1 MSPRIMVLRAIEQKI
16 EALFE
21 GVFGRAFRTNVQPVE
36 LARKLSKEM
45 DDHKTVS
52 VSRVYVPNEYTVYLS
67 PSDREQFEGYIGEHA
82 RRESYALL
90 TPPKVLLE
98 TDADLAVGEFGI
110 ATRMVQPKRAHRAPD
125 EPEDQVESG
134 ATMIYKPAKP
144 APAAAPGGELGLERE
159 VAVLSWDGQTRRID
173 KRRVVLGRS
182 RECDIQ
188 VEDANVSRRHAELR
202 QEGAGYLIV
211 AGTTY
216 QTVLLALKVAFL
228 VLLYLFI
235 WRIVRTAGRDLR
247 LPQESF
253 IMRPALAGGAIGR
266 PVNPGRLVVV
276 HSEILSVG
284 EEFELDSTALTVGR
298 GGRNDVSIEG
308 DEFASA
314 RHVRVEPRR
323 DGVWVSD
330 LGSTNGTF
338 VNGVRVDRARKLVPG
353 DVVRV
358 GETELRF
365 EE

>member
-1 MSPRIMVLRAIEQKI
+1 VIL
-16 EALFE
+16 
-21 GVFGRAFRTNVQPVE
+21 
-36 LARKLSKEM
+36 
-45 DDHKTVS
+45 
-52 VSRVYVPNEYTVYLS
+52 
-67 PSDREQFEGYIGEHA
+67 
-82 RRESYALL
+82 
-90 TPPKVLLE
+90 
-98 TDADLAVGEFGI
+98 
-110 ATRMVQPKRAHRAPD
+110 
-125 EPEDQVESG
+125 
-134 ATMIYKPAKP
+134 
-144 APAAAPGGELGLERE
+144 
-159 VAVLSWDGQTRRID
+159 
-173 KRRVVLGRS
+173 
-182 RECDIQ
+182 
-188 VEDANVSRRHAELR
+188 
-202 QEGAGYLIV
+202 

-253 IMRPALAGGAIGR
+253 ILRPALAGGAIAGR
-266 PVNPGRLVVV
+266 PVHPGRLVVV

-284 EEFELDSTALTVGR
+284 EEFPLNSSALTVGR
-298 GGRNDVSIEG
+298 GGQNDVSIEG